1 MFKRVRQHGNVWK
14 HGANLVHAS
23 DMIGVRV
30 RKKNGLWFQT
40 LVAQEMQHWLRRLA
54 WINHPTCGR
63 ALLNMRYSLIL
74 GLILRLIV
82 PLLRGHFNHIGVGLA
97 TTQFK
102 CMKCDCASH
111 AQPYTARREM
121 QQDIVAWN

>member
-1 MFKRVRQHGNVWK
+1 
-14 HGANLVHAS
+14 
-23 DMIGVRV
+23 MIGVRV

-40 LVAQEMQHWLRRLA
+40 LVAQETQHWLGRLA
-54 WINHPTCGR
+54 WINHPTCGC
-63 ALLNMRYSLIL
+63 ALLDIMYS
-74 GLILRLIV
+74 LILRLIV
-82 PLLRGHFNHIGVGLA
+82 PLLRGHFNHVGVGLA
-97 TTQFK
+97 STQFK